1 MGGKVMGEKSLEG
14 KVAFVTG
21 TAAKRGMG
29 RAIALRLAKEG
40 AKVAVA
46 DKYSAPKSLFPG
58 DEGWRGLDEVVE
70 EIGALGS
77 EGLAVVADVSDSGAI
92 DEAVKRTLE
101 KFGKIDILV
110 NCVGIRGAVGV
121 PVVEGDEEEWR
132 KMFEVNA
139 VGAFIVSRAIAK
151 DMIRRKEG
159 GKIVH
164 IASAAGKIAAPGSAA
179 YAASK
184 WAVIGLVKSLAME
197 LAPYKI
203 NVNTINPGFFV
214 TNLRDEWMEGEAKK
228 RGTSVDEVRE
238 QDYKKVTSLVPL
250 GRMGTTDDI
259 ADLIFFLVSKES
271 DYLTGQDINITGG
284 HLLH

>member
-1 MGGKVMGEKSLEG
+1 MGEKNLEG

-21 TAAKRGMG
+21 AAAKRGMG

-58 DEGWRGLDEVVE
+58 DEEWKGLDEVVE

-77 EGLAVVADVSDSGAI
+77 DGLAVVADVSDSRSI
-92 DEAVKRTLE
+92 DDAVKRTLA
-101 KFGKIDILV
+101 KLGKIDILV

-121 PVVEGDEEEWR
+121 PVVDGDEKEWR
-132 KMFEVNA
+132 QMFDVNA

-151 DMIRRKEG
+151 DMIKRNEG

-197 LAPYKI
+197 LAPHKI
-203 NVNTINPGFFV
+203 NVNAINPGFFV
-214 TNLRDEWMEGEAKK
+214 TNLRDEWMEREAKK
-228 RGTSVDEVRE
+228 RGTSVGEVRE

-259 ADLIFFLVSKES
+259 ADLIYFLVSKES

>member
-1 MGGKVMGEKSLEG
+1 MGEKNLEG

-21 TAAKRGMG
+21 AAAKRGMG

-58 DEGWRGLDEVVE
+58 DEEWKGLDEVVE

-77 EGLAVVADVSDSGAI
+77 DGLAVVADVSDSRSI
-92 DEAVKRTLE
+92 DDAVKRTLA

-121 PVVEGDEEEWR
+121 PVVDGDEKEWR
-132 KMFEVNA
+132 QMFDVNA

-151 DMIRRKEG
+151 DMIKRKEG

-203 NVNTINPGFFV
+203 NVNAINPGFFV

-228 RGTSVDEVRE
+228 RGVSVDEVRE
-238 QDYKKVTSLVPL
+238 QDYEKVTSLVPL

-259 ADLIFFLVSKES
+259 ADLIFFLVSKAS